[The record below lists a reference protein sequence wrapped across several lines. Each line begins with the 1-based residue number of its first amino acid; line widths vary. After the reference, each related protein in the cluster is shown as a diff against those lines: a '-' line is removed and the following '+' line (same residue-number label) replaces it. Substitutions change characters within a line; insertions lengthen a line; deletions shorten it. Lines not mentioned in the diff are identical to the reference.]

1 MKITTIIAGAAALW
15 SLCGAATA
23 QVAADLVAVS
33 GTPAGSIFAPHTPA
47 GVVIIGK
54 DIWVGDEAQGL
65 RHYIPV
71 DPANSDPINV
81 GQLMFDVNTEW
92 SMGGGTACTPWCGVG
107 QIAQDGSNRAYVTS
121 YDHTKGQPGFFGG
134 GGVWMVSFQGQFGD
148 FSPFAGLSPVAS
160 SAAVPLRPRAGDTS
174 PIDILQEPMYFEF
187 ISCRLSRGRTQ

>member
-148 FSPFAGLSPVAS
+148 FSPFGPVETAGW
-160 SAAVPLRPRAGDTS
+160 R
-174 PIDILQEPMYFEF
+174 YF
-187 ISCRLSRGRTQ
+187 SH